1 MRVARRC
8 RTHGLRD
15 RGGEPVTMA
24 ISGHRGPGF
33 DGLCKAAARR
43 EFDIIM
49 ELSVM
54 SCSEQSDGFTALD
67 ALGMT
72 ITY

>member
-1 MRVARRC
+1 
-8 RTHGLRD
+8 
-15 RGGEPVTMA
+15 MA